1 MSSFAIDSC
10 KPSSNASMAAAAQ
23 TDRIG
28 RLKEAVQKAK
38 PGICA
43 ERALIWTAYFKDR
56 RNRGKPRAIQA
67 AEALRE
73 VLLRKTVRIHPDEL
87 VAGNF
92 VSRRVG
98 GAIYPELHGV
108 AMLREISTFPTRE
121 VNPLEATPEE
131 IAALEGITRFW
142 MPRML
147 AFRTYRAPW
156 NKARF
161 LKEQFA
167 PRHYTLNELGGI
179 AHIVPDYARLIATGT
194 EGIIADARA
203 AMRKFAP
210 DSEKRDFLEA
220 VIIMAEGLAQ
230 FGERYAAEAET
241 LAQAESDA
249 ARKAELELIARTCR
263 RVPRHGAR
271 SFIEALQSATFAQIA
286 INLESLDNGISPGRM
301 DQFLFP
307 YYERD
312 LARGRIDRETA
323 KEWLSAFSIKMC
335 EIIPVF
341 SEMATRMHGGLMSG
355 QAVTIG
361 GTDREGRDATNE
373 LSYIFLDIADELRM
387 RQPNF
392 HARIHPG
399 APQLYLD
406 RINGILCAGANS
418 PALYN
423 DEVIVPALR
432 SIGYTPED
440 ARDYAICGCVEPVAP
455 GKTFGSTDAA
465 LFNLPILLELALNE
479 GRRFGERKRTGART
493 PAAARMRSMED
504 VKAAFEAQL
513 SFQVERL
520 VRDLK
525 AVELAHRRYHPT
537 PLSSMLLE
545 GCIESGTCSTAGGA
559 LYNGSGVQCV
569 GPSDTGDSL
578 YAIEQAVFRERRL
591 TLPALA
597 EILKR
602 NFPDE
607 SMLAYLRGLGKFGND
622 EEEADRYTLYAVQ
635 CFTDRLS
642 AHRNTRGGPYTTGL
656 YSMTTHY
663 YFGSITGALPNGRRR
678 GECFSSGIAPGNGMD
693 RKGPTALFN
702 SINRFDFTQLKNGI
716 NLNARFDHHT
726 LRGKTGRAT
735 FASLLRTY
743 FRRGG
748 MQIQTNVLDPAVLIE
763 ARDNPD
769 LHPNLLVRISGYS
782 AYFNDLTPE
791 MKDEIIRRSH
801 HLAA

>member
-1 MSSFAIDSC
+1 MSLSAINGN
-10 KPSSNASMAAAAQ
+10 KPSSAMTAAAARM
-23 TDRIG
+23 DRIG
-28 RLKEAVQKAK
+28 RLKQAVQTAK

-43 ERALIWTAYFKDR
+43 ERALIWTAYFRDR

-67 AEALRE
+67 AEALCE
-73 VLLRKTVRIHPDEL
+73 VLAHKTVRIYPDEL
-87 VAGNF
+87 IVGNF

-108 AMLREISTFPTRE
+108 AMLREIETFPARD
-121 VNPLEATPEE
+121 VNPLQVTPED
-131 IAALEGITRFW
+131 IAALSNITRFW

-147 AFRTYRAPW
+147 AFKTYRAPW
-156 NKARF
+156 RKMRF

-167 PRHYTLNELGGI
+167 PSHYTLNELGGI
-179 AHIVPDYARLIATGT
+179 AHIVPGYARLIATGT
-194 EGIIADARA
+194 DGIIADARTA
-203 AMRKFAP
+203 RRQYAP
-210 DSEKRDFLEA
+210 GSENRAFLDA
-220 VIIMAEGLAQ
+220 VITMAEGLAR
-230 FGERYAAEAET
+230 FGERYADEAAA
-241 LAQAESDA
+241 LARTEKDE

-263 RVPRHGAR
+263 HVPRHGAR
-271 SFIEALQSATFAQIA
+271 TFIEALQSATFAQIA
-286 INLESLDNGISPGRM
+286 INLESLDNGVSPGRM

-307 YYERD
+307 RYERD
-312 LARGRIDRETA
+312 LARGEIDRERA
-323 KEWLSAFSIKMC
+323 KEYLSAFSIKMC

-341 SEMATRMHGGLMSG
+341 SETATRMHGGLMSG

-361 GTDREGRDATNE
+361 GTDRDGRDATNE
-373 LSYIFLDIADELRM
+373 LSHIFLEIADELRM

-399 APQLYLD
+399 APQAYLD
-406 RINGILCAGANS
+406 RINTNLCGGANS

-423 DEVIVPALR
+423 DEVIVPALQG
-432 SIGYTPED
+432 IGYTLED
-440 ARDYAICGCVEPVAP
+440 ARDYAVCGCVEPVVP

-465 LFNLPILLELALNE
+465 LFNLPVVLELALNR
-479 GRRFGERKRTGART
+479 GRRFGARRRTGART
-493 PAAARMRSMED
+493 PALARMRAMED
-504 VKAAFEAQL
+504 VKAAFETQL
-513 SFQVERL
+513 AFQIDRL

-525 AVELAHRRYHPT
+525 AVELAHRKYHPT

-545 GCIESGTCSTAGGA
+545 GCIDSATCSTAGGA
-559 LYNGSGVQCV
+559 RYNGSGVQCV

-578 YAIEQAVFRERRL
+578 YAIEQAVFRDRRL

-597 EILKR
+597 DMLAHNI
-602 NFPDE
+602 PDDG
-607 SMLAYLRGLGKFGND
+607 MLAYLRGLGKFGND
-622 EEEADRYTLYAVQ
+622 EAAVDRYTLYAVQ
-635 CFTDRLS
+635 CFADRLA

-663 YFGSITGALPNGRRR
+663 YFGSLTGALPNGRRK
-678 GECFSSGIAPGNGMD
+678 GACFSSGIAPGNGMD

-702 SINRFDFTQLKNGI
+702 SINRFDFTRLRNGI
-716 NLNARFDHHT
+716 NLNARFDRHT
-726 LRGKTGRAT
+726 LRGGTGQAT
-735 FASLLRTY
+735 FASLLKTY